1 MKIFLKNFHLC
12 WNKLNNLDISE
23 ISSNLKHWRQ
33 RKRCLNLNLAKLRY
47 IFYHYIWL
55 NMNELI
61 QQKIRQYLVH
71 SFLYYQ
77 LDESIISDMQYDHIC
92 ADVAKLI
99 SDNSAKNSLPFDDLL
114 KSSLTDNVSGFSINK
129 YPPEIVSAALHL
141 LYQTSYIDSMSFET
155 FLTRFGYSGYEI
167 RNA

>member
-1 MKIFLKNFHLC
+1 
-12 WNKLNNLDISE
+12 
-23 ISSNLKHWRQ
+23 
-33 RKRCLNLNLAKLRY
+33 
-47 IFYHYIWL
+47 
-55 NMNELI
+55 MNELI

-77 LDESIISDMQYDHIC
+77 LDESIISDRHYDHIC

-99 SDNSAKNSLPFDDLL
+99 SDNSAINSLPFHDLV
-114 KSSLTDNVSGFSINK
+114 KSSLTENASGFSISK

-155 FLTRFGYSGYEI
+155 FLARFGYSSYEI

>member
-1 MKIFLKNFHLC
+1 
-12 WNKLNNLDISE
+12 
-23 ISSNLKHWRQ
+23 
-33 RKRCLNLNLAKLRY
+33 
-47 IFYHYIWL
+47 
-55 NMNELI
+55 MNELI

-77 LDESIISDMQYDHIC
+77 LDESIISDRHYDHIC
-92 ADVAKLI
+92 ADVARLI
-99 SDNSAKNSLPFDDLL
+99 SDNSAKNSLPFHDLV
-114 KSSLTDNVSGFSINK
+114 KSSLTENASGFSISK

-155 FLTRFGYSGYEI
+155 FLARFGYSSYEI

>member
-1 MKIFLKNFHLC
+1 
-12 WNKLNNLDISE
+12 
-23 ISSNLKHWRQ
+23 
-33 RKRCLNLNLAKLRY
+33 
-47 IFYHYIWL
+47 
-55 NMNELI
+55 MNELI

-77 LDESIISDMQYDHIC
+77 LDESIISDGHYDHIC
-92 ADVAKLI
+92 ADVANLI
-99 SDNSAKNSLPFDDLL
+99 SDNSTNNFFPFHALV
-114 KSSLTDNVSGFSINK
+114 KSSLTENASGFSISK

-155 FLTRFGYSGYEI
+155 FLARFGYSSYEI